1 MDSITT
7 IVTKDGSKTL
17 YNNILDETYH
27 SRNGAITESEF
38 VYIKEG
44 LQHYFNLYS
53 SHARI
58 DVLEFGFG
66 TGLNALLSYLW
77 AEKNNAGIDY
87 VSIEKYPIDLSLAIE
102 TGYGLQTDSPV
113 LFKTLHEMPWK
124 EKQQLSANF
133 SLTKIKQDFLD
144 LEKNEAY
151 DVLFYD
157 AFAPSKQAEVWNGD
171 YLELA
176 RNILRQ
182 NGMLVTYCA
191 QGQFKRTLKQ
201 VGFKVEV
208 IKGPPGKREMVR
220 ALKL

>member
-1 MDSITT
+1 MDSIKI

-44 LQHYFNLYS
+44 LQHYHNL
-53 SHARI
+53 HALQERI

-66 TGLNALLSYLW
+66 TGLNALLSFLW
-77 AEKNNAGIDY
+77 AENNNVGIDY
-87 VSIEKYPIDLSLAIE
+87 VSIEKNPIDLSLAIE
-102 TGYGLQTDSPV
+102 TGYGLQKDSPI
-113 LFKTLHEMPWK
+113 LFNTLHATSWN

-144 LEKNEAY
+144 LEKSEAY

-157 AFAPSKQAEVWNGD
+157 AFAPSKQAEVWNGN

-176 RNILRQ
+176 RNVLRK
-182 NGMLVTYCA
+182 NGMLVTYSA

-208 IKGPPGKREMVR
+208 IKGPPGKREMIR
-220 ALKL
+220 AFKL